1 MHYAVHGHTAAEI
14 IIKRIDKKKPLMGLT
29 SFKGNYITAQDVK
42 VAKNYLTEGELK
54 QLNLIVSMYL
64 DFAELQATNG
74 RLMKMMDWIGKLDEF
89 LKLSERKLLAN
100 AGIVSAQQAAQKAE
114 EEFKEYR
121 REQDRDY
128 ISDFD
133 QTVKK
138 LEQKTPKRGKKSI

>member
-1 MHYAVHGHTAAEI
+1 
-14 IIKRIDKKKPLMGLT
+14 MGLT

-42 VAKNYLTEGELK
+42 IAKNYLTEEELK

-74 RLMKMMDWIGKLDEF
+74 RLMKMTDWIAKLDDF

-100 AGIVSAQQAAQKAE
+100 AGTVSAQQAALKAE

-121 REQDRDY
+121 KEQDKDY

-133 QTVKK
+133 QAVKQLKQKPSKGDKK
-138 LEQKTPKRGKKSI
+138 LK